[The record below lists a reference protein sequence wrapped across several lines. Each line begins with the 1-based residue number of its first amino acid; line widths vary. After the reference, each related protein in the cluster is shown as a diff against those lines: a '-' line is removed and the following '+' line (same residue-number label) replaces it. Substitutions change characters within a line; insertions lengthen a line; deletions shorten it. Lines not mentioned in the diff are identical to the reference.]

1 MTLIYTQSHVIRPLD
16 RACTE
21 SFNIPPRSP
30 SASPEKKSEI
40 IPRMYTTTPPSSSPA
55 YKDKMY
61 DLPSIVAP
69 CPKKALSDEALAC
82 AELLEIMGNSSCGS
96 SSPVS
101 QSASPDSI
109 HRVNSIS
116 PIVKADQDDKKDIV
130 NENDHNSIPYSG
142 AIEITH
148 MKQKP
153 ESRPMRLPVD
163 NFHLIFGSSPI
174 TRAHNPLPMDSHF
187 SPSKRHHH
195 HQAQPYPSRP
205 ALHQAA
211 NIQKRLCD
219 TTVSNVQVG
228 GGSLDDSV
236 QPPLS
241 KASKAAIL
249 LRISEGGR
257 RRSLS
262 VGSAGLKPGKLI
274 NRVEDYV
281 TSEELKKAYRKKAL
295 EWHPDKNH
303 HRVAEATQQFALI
316 QQAYEVLSDPNEREW
331 YDNHREAILREA
343 TEEEEIYARD
353 RDDDSDFFPYPS
365 FGDSTTSP
373 EQDDPKYGN
382 LIKFFYQ
389 SWMNFSTRKKFA
401 WFDKYRLSEA
411 PDRRTKKLMEGEN
424 EKSRNSARKE
434 YNETVRLAA
443 DQKVKAQVA
452 EAKKRAARD
461 RADHLSKLQ
470 EYHEQEW
477 TKDNEDLI
485 ILDDQNNHVINN
497 HDIVESVN
505 ENILDIEDNSFT
517 KSSKKKKKLKKRQQ
531 STNWGHEETEEIF
544 EDKIK
549 SDSINNDDNELSELL
564 NKTKISSRGGFE
576 SEEESSKSQSLS
588 NVSNVSNVDDDKSI
602 QQEISDKSI
611 QQENSDKS
619 IQQENGTKKERKKE
633 KKKSKDSNQLKC
645 NVCSQTFTSRNRL
658 FAHINETGHALNTGG
673 SGSGKKGR
681 K

>member
-1 MTLIYTQSHVIRPLD
+1 MRTCY
-16 RACTE
+16 
-21 SFNIPPRSP
+21 
-30 SASPEKKSEI
+30 
-40 IPRMYTTTPPSSSPA
+40 Y
-55 YKDKMY
+55 
-61 DLPSIVAP
+61 
-69 CPKKALSDEALAC
+69 
-82 AELLEIMGNSSCGS
+82 ELLG
-96 SSPVS
+96 
-101 QSASPDSI
+101 
-109 HRVNSIS
+109 
-116 PIVKADQDDKKDIV
+116 
-130 NENDHNSIPYSG
+130 
-142 AIEITH
+142 
-148 MKQKP
+148 
-153 ESRPMRLPVD
+153 
-163 NFHLIFGSSPI
+163 
-174 TRAHNPLPMDSHF
+174 
-187 SPSKRHHH
+187 
-195 HQAQPYPSRP
+195 
-205 ALHQAA
+205 
-211 NIQKRLCD
+211 
-219 TTVSNVQVG
+219 
-228 GGSLDDSV
+228 
-236 QPPLS
+236 
-241 KASKAAIL
+241 
-249 LRISEGGR
+249 
-257 RRSLS
+257 
-262 VGSAGLKPGKLI
+262 
-274 NRVEDYV
+274 VEDYV

-331 YDNHREAILREA
+331 YDNHREAILREGISKSRYQNVAGIRTKDLMKYFNVGCFNGFDDNTKGFYTVYRNIFEQLA

-434 YNETVRLAA
+434 YNETVRSLVEFVQKRDPRYKAYKLAA

-477 TKDNEDLI
+477 TKVVDDYEDENVSDDDDDEPDEYFCVACNKSFKNENQWINHEKSKKHIKNVELLKEEMFEDNEDLI

-633 KKKSKDSNQLKC
+633 KKKSKDSNQV
-645 NVCSQTFTSRNRL
+645 NYHR
-658 FAHINETGHALNTGG
+658 
-673 SGSGKKGR
+673 
-681 K
+681 